1 MWVVWM
7 ICIGCEKQ
15 RESIGNACGAFGDCV
30 DIPGCSAW
38 NEEIG
43 TILCHC
49 MTSERREFHGGGTL
63 FLMSA
68 KEKEA
73 PLVNEQSARA
83 DSRARQA
90 RVRELIE
97 EEHFFSAKEKRKGSA
112 IEGGKR
118 WNRL

>member
-1 MWVVWM
+1 
-7 ICIGCEKQ
+7 
-15 RESIGNACGAFGDCV
+15 
-30 DIPGCSAW
+30 
-38 NEEIG
+38 
-43 TILCHC
+43 
-49 MTSERREFHGGGTL
+49 
-63 FLMSA
+63 MSA
-68 KEKEA
+68 KEKEATSKTAFTFLA

-112 IEGGKR
+112 VEGGKR